1 MVRVIDGRNVDVSFV
16 ISKARVAPFK
26 FLAVP
31 RLELQGAVVGLRL
44 ALLTCKALNLHISD
58 MTFWTDSMTVFQWI
72 RSKDCRFHTFVAN
85 RIGEI
90 LEDTR
95 SSQWR
100 HIPGRL
106 NPADVCS
113 RGIAPE
119 KLSADHLW
127 FTGPPL
133 LKDPEALW
141 PDTPVLKK
149 PDAEIMKAATPY
161 VGATQSEGLCSKFHR
176 ERCEFLSRFFQST
189 WNKAVPTFFKARN
202 SSEDTMKCMLLLP
215 EEIEITSWILMKMAQ
230 EAMYTVEISA
240 ILLGNPV
247 NVSSSILNL
256 SPFLD
261 DHGILR
267 VGGRL
272 GRAKL
277 AYDTKH
283 PIILPRHHQLT
294 RLIILHY
301 HWIWWHASSE
311 RTLAQLRQKFWIP
324 GGRAV
329 INSAI

>member
-1 MVRVIDGRNVDVSFV
+1 
-16 ISKARVAPFK
+16 
-26 FLAVP
+26 
-31 RLELQGAVVGLRL
+31 
-44 ALLTCKALNLHISD
+44 
-58 MTFWTDSMTVFQWI
+58 
-72 RSKDCRFHTFVAN
+72 
-85 RIGEI
+85 
-90 LEDTR
+90 
-95 SSQWR
+95 
-100 HIPGRL
+100 
-106 NPADVCS
+106 
-113 RGIAPE
+113 
-119 KLSADHLW
+119 
-127 FTGPPL
+127 
-133 LKDPEALW
+133 
-141 PDTPVLKK
+141 
-149 PDAEIMKAATPY
+149 
-161 VGATQSEGLCSKFHR
+161 
-176 ERCEFLSRFFQST
+176 
-189 WNKAVPTFFKARN
+189 
-202 SSEDTMKCMLLLP
+202 MLLLP
-215 EEIEITSWILMKMAQ
+215 EEIEITSWILVKMAQ